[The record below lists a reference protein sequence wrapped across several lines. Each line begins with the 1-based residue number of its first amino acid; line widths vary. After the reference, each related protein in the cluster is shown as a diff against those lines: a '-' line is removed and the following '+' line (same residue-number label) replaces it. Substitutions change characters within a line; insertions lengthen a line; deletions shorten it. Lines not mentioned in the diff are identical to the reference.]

1 MIQPKAAKTMAASAL
16 SRRRLLLASI
26 ASTIAGGFAARAAS
40 AFSIETTPKVA
51 SDAFALACKPFS
63 GAMGGGGHGALVTS
77 AQATLKT
84 EIARGVLAANAQ
96 EVVVCPICGCRF
108 IVTADSAI

>member
-1 MIQPKAAKTMAASAL
+1 MLTRRQILIGSVFGGMGAS
-16 SRRRLLLASI
+16 LAWH
-26 ASTIAGGFAARAAS
+26 RAA

-51 SDAFALACKPFS
+51 IDAFALACKPFS
-63 GAMGGGGHGALVTS
+63 GPMGGGDHGALVAS

-108 IVTADSAI
+108 IVTADSTI

>member
-1 MIQPKAAKTMAASAL
+1 MLTRRQILIASVCGGMVAG
-16 SRRRLLLASI
+16 LASR
-26 ASTIAGGFAARAAS
+26 TAA
-40 AFSIETTPKVA
+40 AFSIETAPKVA

-63 GAMGGGGHGALVTS
+63 GPMGGRDHGALVAS
-77 AQATLKT
+77 AQATLKS

-108 IVTADSAI
+108 IVTADSTI

>member
-1 MIQPKAAKTMAASAL
+1 MFQTNAAKTMAARML
-16 SRRRLLLASI
+16 SRRHLLLASI
-26 ASTIAGGFAARAAS
+26 AGTVAGGFAHPAW

-51 SDAFALACKPFS
+51 TDAFALACKPL
-63 GAMGGGGHGALVTS
+63 AGGGHGVLLTS
-77 AQATLKT
+77 AQATLKA

-108 IVTADSAI
+108 IVTADSTD

>member
-1 MIQPKAAKTMAASAL
+1 MLNRRQLMTGAAFGSAAVA
-16 SRRRLLLASI
+16 I
-26 ASTIAGGFAARAAS
+26 GTVVGARAAAAFTIEPMS
-40 AFSIETTPKVA
+40 APVKS
-51 SDAFALACKPFS
+51 AFALACKPF
-63 GAMGGGGHGALVTS
+63 GGPMGGGDHGALVTS

-108 IVTADSAI
+108 IVTADSTN